1 MVAEMSNLFYQTK
14 SPRPMLDRAEG
25 IYMWDVN
32 GKRYIDGSSGAMVSN
47 LGHSNPAVLDAMRA
61 QMDKSTFG
69 YRLHFQTNS
78 SEELAAKTAALAPEG
93 MNKVFF
99 VSGGSE
105 AVESTLKLARQY
117 VLTQGQSQRFKVIS
131 RYPSYHGCTLG
142 ALAITGYAPMAAP
155 FDPMMQ
161 RMPKIPAPRAYLD
174 GLDMDDPATG
184 RHYANMLEAA
194 ILQEGPE
201 TVLAFIVEPVG
212 GASTGALVPPVG
224 YMQRIREICTQ
235 YGVLL
240 IHDEVMTGGGRTG
253 RFFGAEHWGTKPDLI
268 ALSKGFGAGYA
279 PLGAMIARDDMVEAV
294 MAGGGFIHG
303 FTYAGNPLACAAGV
317 AVLDQIAK
325 HDLVGNAARMGLLLQ
340 ERLEGLMQR
349 YALIGDVRGK
359 GLLTAFELVADRSTM
374 APLDPKLNAHSRLV
388 DIAYDNGLIIYSR
401 RTRGGTS
408 GDHFLIC
415 PPMIVDEAQLDDITE
430 RLDQSLASYM
440 AEIPQISGA
449 V

>member
-1 MVAEMSNLFYQTK
+1 MSNLFYQTK
-14 SPRPMLDRAEG
+14 SPRPVLDRAEG

-47 LGHSNPAVLDAMRA
+47 LGHSDPAVLAAMRA
-61 QMDKSTFG
+61 QMEKATFG
-69 YRLHFQTNS
+69 YRLHFQTES

-93 MNKVFF
+93 LNKVFF

-117 VLTQGQSQRFKVIS
+117 VLAQGQPQRFKVIS

-142 ALAITGYAPMAAP
+142 ALAITGYAPMSAP

-174 GLDMDDPATG
+174 GLNPDDPATG
-184 RHYANMLEAA
+184 LHYANMLEQA

-212 GASTGALVPPVG
+212 GASTGALVPPAG

-253 RFFGAEHWGTKPDLI
+253 AFFGAEHWGTAPDLI
-268 ALSKGFGAGYA
+268 ALSKGFGSGYA

-325 HDLVGNAARMGLLLQ
+325 RDLVGNAARMGVLLQ
-340 ERLEGLMQR
+340 ERLAGLMQR

-359 GLLTAFELVADRSTM
+359 GLLCAFELMADRATK
-374 APLDPKLNAHSRLV
+374 APLDPGLHAHARLV

-408 GDHFLIC
+408 GDHFLVC
-415 PPMIVDEAQLDDITE
+415 PPLITTEAQVDEITE
-430 RLDQSLASYM
+430 LLDKSLAQYM
-440 AEIPQISGA
+440 AELPA
-449 V
+449 KVA

>member
-1 MVAEMSNLFYQTK
+1 MSNLFYQTK
-14 SPRPMLDRAEG
+14 SPRPVLDRAEG
-25 IYMWDVN
+25 IYMWDVS

-47 LGHSNPAVLDAMRA
+47 LGHSDPAVLAAMRA

-69 YRLHFQTNS
+69 YRLHFQTES
-78 SEELAAKTAALAPEG
+78 SEELAAKTADLAPEG

-117 VLTQGQSQRFKVIS
+117 VITQGQPQRFKVIS

-142 ALAITGYAPMAAP
+142 ALAITGYAPMTAP

-174 GLDMDDPATG
+174 GLDMDDTATG
-184 RHYANMLEAA
+184 LHYANMLETA

-253 RFFGAEHWGTKPDLI
+253 AFFGAEHWGTTPDLI
-268 ALSKGFGAGYA
+268 ALSKGFGSGYV
-279 PLGAMIARDDMVEAV
+279 PLGAMIARDDIVEAV

-325 HDLVGNAARMGLLLQ
+325 RDLVGNAARMGVALQ
-340 ERLEGLMQR
+340 KRLNGLMQR

-359 GLLTAFELVADRSTM
+359 GLLCAFELMADRATK
-374 APLDPKLNAHSRLV
+374 APLDPGLHAHARLV

-408 GDHFLIC
+408 GDHFLVC
-415 PPMIVDEAQLDDITE
+415 PPLITTETQLDEITDL
-430 RLDQSLASYM
+430 LDKSLAQYM
-440 AEIPQISGA
+440 AELPAGVA
-449 V
+449 